1 MTSKMY
7 KVYKPEIIL
16 ATTEE
21 ANKERITSPKGKYYS
36 HELLH
41 YVILQE
47 FFSGRMTCK
56 SAWTIHMEKVS
67 IIETHLTEVWSC
79 IQQISK

>member
-16 ATTEE
+16 AITEE
-21 ANKERITSPKGKYYS
+21 DKERITSPRGEYCS

-41 YVILQE
+41 IVTLQE
-47 FFSGRMTCK
+47 LFSGRMTCK

-67 IIETHLTEVWSC
+67 IIGTHLTEVWSC